1 MNSIVVPT
9 GPTNTTKGL
18 SVDPRVVNSASGDN
32 YTRGVHPHNVR
43 QRPSII
49 GIVTAAILWGF
60 SGIAAQQLFQHY
72 HLAPTWLAAVRV
84 TGAGVLLALW
94 AGPRG
99 RSAGLR
105 RLGADWRKLATI
117 IIFGVVALDG
127 VQLTFFLAIAHGS
140 AVSATLLQFT
150 SPVLILGWISLRHFR
165 VPKPLLMVLVAS
177 ALAGVALVVT
187 DGSTSGLAI
196 PLAGIV
202 WGLTSALFTAFYN
215 LLPAELLAHHNAEA
229 VVASA
234 FLIGSVVLLPWLILD
249 APTTMTMP
257 EIGLVIFIIVGG
269 TAVPFLLYLSA
280 LANIAPLLANV
291 VGTLEPLTAA
301 VASIFLFNLRV
312 SVALIVGV
320 VLVLGSVI
328 GLSLIDGGRQHS
340 SEPPQPPSIDP
351 SP

>member
-1 MNSIVVPT
+1 MNRASIHGHASTTTVMSATAGELSTVEV
-9 GPTNTTKGL
+9 TNVASL
-18 SVDPRVVNSASGDN
+18 RIYNQNMHPR
-32 YTRGVHPHNVR
+32 HIR
-43 QRPSII
+43 QRPGII
-49 GIVTAAILWGF
+49 GIVAAAILWGF

-72 HLAPTWLAAVRV
+72 HLEPTWLAAVRV

-99 RSAGLR
+99 RGAGFKRFSADR
-105 RLGADWRKLATI
+105 RRLATI
-117 IIFGVVALDG
+117 IVFGVVALDG
-127 VQLTFFLAIAHGS
+127 VQLTFFLAIAHGT

-150 SPVLILGWISLRHFR
+150 SPVLILGWISLRHFK
-165 VPKPLLMVLVAS
+165 VPKPLLILLIAG
-177 ALAGVALVVT
+177 ALAGVFLVVT

-196 PLAGIV
+196 PLAGV
-202 WGLTSALFTAFYN
+202 AWGLTSALFTAFYN
-215 LLPAELLAHHNAEA
+215 LLPTELLAQHNAEV
-229 VVASA
+229 VVAGA

-257 EIGLVIFIIVGG
+257 EILLVLFIIVGG

-312 SVALIVGV
+312 SLTLIAGV

-328 GLSLIDGGRQHS
+328 GLSLLDDGSRRS
-340 SEPPQPPSIDP
+340 DELPTPPS
-351 SP
+351 

>member
-1 MNSIVVPT
+1 MNRASIH
-9 GPTNTTKGL
+9 GHASTTTVMSTTAGGL
-18 SVDPRVVNSASGDN
+18 STVEVTNVASLRIYNQNMHPR
-32 YTRGVHPHNVR
+32 HIR
-43 QRPSII
+43 QRPGII
-49 GIVTAAILWGF
+49 GIVAAAILWGF
-60 SGIAAQQLFQHY
+60 SGIAAQQLFQRY
-72 HLAPTWLAAVRV
+72 HLEPTWLAAVRV

-99 RSAGLR
+99 RGAGFKRFSADR
-105 RLGADWRKLATI
+105 RRLATI
-117 IIFGVVALDG
+117 IVFGVVALDG
-127 VQLTFFLAIAHGS
+127 VQLTFFLAIAHGT

-150 SPVLILGWISLRHFR
+150 SPVLILGWISLRHFK
-165 VPKPLLMVLVAS
+165 VPKPLLILLIAG
-177 ALAGVALVVT
+177 ALAGVFLVVT

-196 PLAGIV
+196 PLAGV
-202 WGLTSALFTAFYN
+202 AWGLTSALFTAFYN
-215 LLPAELLAHHNAEA
+215 LLPTELLAQHNAEV
-229 VVASA
+229 VVAGA

-257 EIGLVIFIIVGG
+257 EILLVLFIIVGG

-312 SVALIVGV
+312 SLTLIAGV

-328 GLSLIDGGRQHS
+328 GLSLLDDGSRRS
-340 SEPPQPPSIDP
+340 DELPTPPS
-351 SP
+351 